1 MGCICDSKP
10 SKNFENHNLQSQNMD
25 IALQNNTTD
34 YNNGK
39 TNESNKIQYES
50 AFDII
55 TPEENKEI
63 GFDLSLVKRNKL
75 YVNLIYYDL
84 NIISP
89 ENFNY
94 YNKLKVDVVG
104 GFHAMDNI
112 DMFKKYLEVIKDKN
126 IPFIVMS
133 SGSSGKD
140 VIPIC
145 QQYSFI
151 KEVIIFCGNLKYNE
165 HYLKDYPGYVKKVS
179 TKIDDIYNYIKSF
192 GPDEYQR
199 GIKIFRQ
206 SDKFIFSYDEI
217 KLDIQF
223 ELCPFIS
230 ALEYDCYYFL
240 VHRTY
245 AHFFGNINDISE
257 NVTFGEENF
266 NKMKD
271 CINQS
276 NFFSS
281 EDKNKLIQKFNSFVN
296 KQNFV
301 ELSIREYTK
310 ETCFPYLCNRA
321 MRNFEPGLISLAY
334 YMGPLLYGLNKYV
347 KEHPQKFSFCKDM
360 TLYRII
366 KCTVYDFY
374 LYKMNLNH
382 IICFP
387 SFIST
392 SSRRINFAP
401 CAKAKN
407 NNNKGFNT
415 IDMIKL
421 IMIFNYKHEEG
432 NISPGIIIEDNKGV
446 DGTSKLSYFPK
457 EKEVILFP
465 FTFVRITN
473 IEPMEKKT
481 YEITFD
487 IINRKEYIEYRLK
500 NNVQNRVFFN
510 DLDKIK

>member
-1 MGCICDSKP
+1 
-10 SKNFENHNLQSQNMD
+10 MD
-25 IALQNNTTD
+25 KL
-34 YNNGK
+34 YK
-39 TNESNKIQYES
+39 KKESNTIQNKYH
-50 AFDII
+50 FDNII
-55 TPEENKEI
+55 PEKNKEI
-63 GFDLSLVKRNKL
+63 GFDLSLVKRNEL

-192 GPDEYQR
+192 GPDKYQR

-257 NVTFGEENF
+257 NVTFGQENF
-266 NKMKD
+266 NKIKD
-271 CINQS
+271 YIIQS
-276 NFFSS
+276 NFISS
-281 EDKNKLIQKFNSFVN
+281 EDKNELIQKFQSFVN

-301 ELSIREYTK
+301 ELSIIEYTK
-310 ETCFPYLCNRA
+310 ESCFPYLCNRA

-347 KEHPQKFSFCKDM
+347 KEHSQKFSFCKDM

-392 SSRRINFAP
+392 SSRRFKFTP
-401 CAKAKN
+401 YT
-407 NNNKGFNT
+407 NT
-415 IDMIKL
+415 TKDMIKL

-446 DGTSKLSYFPK
+446 DGMTKLSNFPK

-465 FTFVRITN
+465 FTFMRITN

-500 NNVQNRVFFN
+500 NNVQDRVLFN

>member
-1 MGCICDSKP
+1 MGCVCDSKSP
-10 SKNFENHNLQSQNMD
+10 KNFNPNLQSQNMD
-25 IALQNNTTD
+25 KALQNNTTD
-34 YNNGK
+34 YNNDK
-39 TNESNKIQYES
+39 TNESNIIQYES
-50 AFDII
+50 AFDNL
-55 TPEENKEI
+55 PKENEEI
-63 GFDLSLVKRNKL
+63 GFDLSLVIRNKL

-192 GPDEYQR
+192 GPDEYKR
-199 GIKIFRQ
+199 GIDTFRQ

-217 KLDIQF
+217 KMDKQF
-223 ELCPFIS
+223 EQCPVIS
-230 ALEYDCYYFL
+230 ALEYDCCYFL

-245 AHFFGNINDISE
+245 AHFFGNINDIYE
-257 NVTFGEENF
+257 KVIFKQENF
-266 NKMKD
+266 NKIKD
-271 CINQS
+271 YIIQS
-276 NFFSS
+276 NFISS
-281 EDKNKLIQKFNSFVN
+281 EDKNELIQKFQSFVN

-301 ELSIREYTK
+301 ELSIIEYTK
-310 ETCFPYLCNRA
+310 ESCFPYLCNRA
-321 MRNFEPGLISLAY
+321 MRNFDPGLISLAY

-392 SSRRINFAP
+392 SSRRIKFSPYTNAT
-401 CAKAKN
+401 K
-407 NNNKGFNT
+407 
-415 IDMIKL
+415 DMIKL
-421 IMIFNYKHEEG
+421 IMIFNYKHEQG

-446 DGTSKLSYFPK
+446 DGMTKLSNFPK

-465 FTFVRITN
+465 FTFMRITY

-500 NNVQNRVFFN
+500 NNFQNRVLLN
-510 DLDKIK
+510 DIDKIK